1 MKKLLVL
8 VSLCAIAVVAQAADM
23 YAVLDCI
30 DQVTVVDTVSLKGPG
45 RPEIPV
51 FTAGFRGDPG
61 EMDTVNMGAQRWPDE
76 HIRVSYLYN
85 VNRMTPFVISAPQ
98 QNTWYDLPSS
108 DPHATDS
115 RVMFYLGDGIAE
127 PDTPTAIGPALAA
140 TPNPLIGR
148 TVLRFEL
155 PRATRADVRIYD
167 GTGRHVRTISGAQ
180 LAAGVHRFTWNRRD
194 SDGRRVES
202 GVYVARLSTPD
213 GNTLIKLVVTD

>member
-8 VSLCAIAVVAQAADM
+8 VFLCAIAVVAQAADM

-61 EMDTVNMGAQRWPDE
+61 EMDTVNMGAQRWPGE
-76 HIRVSYLYN
+76 YIRVSYLYG
-85 VNRMTPFVISAPQ
+85 VNRMTPFIISAPQ
-98 QNTWYDLPSS
+98 QNTWYNLPST

-115 RVMFYLGDGIAE
+115 RIMLYLGDGIAE
-127 PDTPTAIGPALAA
+127 PGTPTAFGPTLAA
-140 TPNPLIGR
+140 TPNPLIGH
-148 TVLRFEL
+148 TVLRFKL
-155 PRATRADVRIYD
+155 PHATRTGVRIYD
-167 GTGRHVRTISGAQ
+167 GTGRHVRTLSDAQ
-180 LAAGVHRFTWNRRD
+180 LAAGVHRFTWNRCD
-194 SDGRRVES
+194 NGGRPVES
-202 GVYVARLSTPD
+202 GVYVARLATPE